1 MRTQSSCALTPSPFP
16 TPLSCTQ
23 DQRPGFDVKLA
34 GFRNKPGGKVPE
46 FLVDGKRLTAEEMVE
61 DAARALRAADEA
73 SAAAEA
79 AAREAEA
86 AEAEARRLQGRH

>member
-1 MRTQSSCALTPSPFP
+1 M
-16 TPLSCTQ
+16 
-23 DQRPGFDVKLA
+23 
-34 GFRNKPGGKVPE
+34 
-46 FLVDGKRLTAEEMVE
+46 DGKRLTAEEMVE

-86 AEAEARRLQGRH
+86 AEAEARRLGGRH